1 MTKTSNIN
9 AHFLLITCTI
19 IAYFIFRSCN
29 FNNKRALVYKLR
41 VSRKFYVCFFLLFY
55 YVV

>member
-9 AHFLLITCTI
+9 AHYSLITCTI

-41 VSRKFYVCFFLLFY
+41 VSRKFYVYFFLPFY
-55 YVV
+55 YAV